1 MEEISEAELWNEAQS
16 SVLRFVGPVERSA
29 VGLAERSLR
38 SEDGRTADTAGMGGR
53 AMSMRRKKKE
63 SDI

>member
-1 MEEISEAELWNEAQS
+1 M
-16 SVLRFVGPVERSA
+16 
-29 VGLAERSLR
+29 GLSERSLR

-53 AMSMRRKKKE
+53 AMSMRRKKKA